1 MNTGQDRRR
10 KLGAVDEIKDRR
22 RENPNF
28 PSVWDPS
35 NAREILTWTI
45 EQGRAG
51 LIGGFELG
59 NEQNSHYDA
68 ETIVANFGV
77 LWDLVQE
84 LWPDE
89 EGRPYL
95 FGPDPHSCK
104 QDGCSQDT
112 LDWIAAFID
121 GTLSQVGPSRLPKTH
136 ARNSIL
142 IEAIVTC
149 TCIPKV

>member
-1 MNTGQDRRR
+1 MAHVEGPFGCELDRVSSARLQDRRR

-22 RENPNF
+22 RENPTF

-136 ARNSIL
+136 A
-142 IEAIVTC
+142 
-149 TCIPKV
+149 